1 MTAETA
7 PPTPTPTP
15 RNRRLRFSPKLR
27 LALLW
32 PALAALA
39 TVTGLLLAALPGLFT
54 SASTQELLDAVR
66 MIAPA
71 IEVPPAGPH
80 EALQRQVGRL
90 AAGTSMRLTVVAL
103 DGKVLADSDRSLD
116 EVSHMEN
123 HLHRPEIAGA
133 LARGEGTAVRH
144 SATIGIDFVYVAR
157 LVAAPD
163 GRQWIVRLSQPI
175 AALSRLERRFLGV
188 LALAAFAALLAMAAI
203 SWWLDRRLFVPL
215 ADLIAAAR
223 EIGDGEYD
231 TRFDIPS
238 ETELATLGLALSR
251 IARRAQEQIAA
262 LAAERD
268 HLHTVVDSLADG
280 VLVIDR
286 DGRAD
291 TANPVFR
298 DLLGHPAPIAG
309 RTLREVSRQPALS
322 DLVERVRREGG
333 RQTTQVELP
342 PPHRRILDLHATALA
357 GGDGAVVVARDVTE
371 SEQLHRMRRD
381 FVANV
386 SHELK
391 TPLAAIRGCAE
402 TLSDGAL
409 DDPAA
414 AHPFLDRILAHCGRL
429 ETLVSD
435 LLMLSRLETAE
446 RSRVL
451 SPVDLANLARRVAEQ
466 LGDQTAARDTRLTVT
481 ATGDA
486 TLLGEPDALERML
499 ANLADNAVKYGRPG
513 GAVAIEVEGRPSEV
527 LLRVRDD
534 GPGIPTEL
542 LPRVFERF
550 FRLDGGRGRAE
561 GGTGLGLAIVKH
573 TALAHGGT
581 VEIESAL
588 GHGSTFHVRLP
599 RTSAST

>member
-7 PPTPTPTP
+7 PPTPIATP

-39 TVTGLLLAALPGLFT
+39 TVTGLLLVALPGLFT

-71 IEVPPAGPH
+71 IEVPPAGPY
-80 EALQRQVGRL
+80 EALQRQAGHL

-103 DGKVLADSDRSLD
+103 DGTVLADSDRSGD

-133 LARGEGTAVRH
+133 LARGEGTAVRR
-144 SATIGIDFVYVAR
+144 SATIGVDFVYVAR

-175 AALSRLERRFLGV
+175 AALARLERRFLGV

-298 DLLGHPAPIAG
+298 ELLGHPAPIAG
-309 RTLREVSRQPALS
+309 LTLREVSRQPALS

-342 PPHRRILDLHATALA
+342 PPQRRILDLHATALA
-357 GGDGAVVVARDVTE
+357 GGGGAVVVARDVTE

-409 DDPAA
+409 DDPSA

-451 SPVDLANLARRVAEQ
+451 SPVDLADLARRVAEQ
-466 LGDQTAARDTRLTVT
+466 LGDQTAARHARLGVT
-481 ATGDA
+481 ETGDT

-499 ANLADNAVKYGRPG
+499 ANLADNAVKHGRPG
-513 GAVAIEVEGRPSEV
+513 GTVAIEIEGLAHEV
-527 LLRVRDD
+527 VVRVRDD
-534 GPGIPTEL
+534 GPGIPSEL

-550 FRLDGGRGRAE
+550 FRIDGGRGRAE
-561 GGTGLGLAIVKH
+561 GGSGLGLAIVKH

-588 GHGSTFHVRLP
+588 GRGSTFHVRLP
-599 RTSAST
+599 RKTTIA

>member
-1 MTAETA
+1 
-7 PPTPTPTP
+7 
-15 RNRRLRFSPKLR
+15 
-27 LALLW
+27 
-32 PALAALA
+32 
-39 TVTGLLLAALPGLFT
+39 
-54 SASTQELLDAVR
+54 
-66 MIAPA
+66 
-71 IEVPPAGPH
+71 
-80 EALQRQVGRL
+80 
-90 AAGTSMRLTVVAL
+90 
-103 DGKVLADSDRSLD
+103 
-116 EVSHMEN
+116 
-123 HLHRPEIAGA
+123 
-133 LARGEGTAVRH
+133 
-144 SATIGIDFVYVAR
+144 
-157 LVAAPD
+157 
-163 GRQWIVRLSQPI
+163 
-175 AALSRLERRFLGV
+175 
-188 LALAAFAALLAMAAI
+188 
-203 SWWLDRRLFVPL
+203 
-215 ADLIAAAR
+215 
-223 EIGDGEYD
+223 
-231 TRFDIPS
+231 
-238 ETELATLGLALSR
+238 
-251 IARRAQEQIAA
+251 
-262 LAAERD
+262 
-268 HLHTVVDSLADG
+268 
-280 VLVIDR
+280 
-286 DGRAD
+286 
-291 TANPVFR
+291 
-298 DLLGHPAPIAG
+298 
-309 RTLREVSRQPALS
+309 
-322 DLVERVRREGG
+322 
-333 RQTTQVELP
+333 
-342 PPHRRILDLHATALA
+342 
-357 GGDGAVVVARDVTE
+357 
-371 SEQLHRMRRD
+371 MRRD
-381 FVANV
+381 FVAHV